1 MKTITKEYEDFAYT
15 ATQLSAYAR
24 TMDVFVIALRTGEII
39 EHRPE
44 NAFAFQVWLN
54 FHHIRNIEQEWLP
67 Q

>member
-1 MKTITKEYEDFAYT
+1 MTKITTRFAGFAYT

-44 NAFAFQVWLN
+44 NAFTFQVWLN